1 MTHRLLLLDF
11 DGTITSHDTLS
22 SLITLAI
29 ETTSTDAPNSPNKTT
44 RTTTLKTNWH
54 SIVTSYLASHK
65 AHVASYRPRAEDR
78 TTLAEELAFLESAGD
93 VERASVERV
102 GRAGFFGGGFDCSR
116 EGETPEGGGEQEGE
130 GQEGGEGKRGLVGLG
145 RVAFERG
152 VGGGD
157 GDEPREREDGAVR
170 LRKGFGKFLERQAK
184 DGWDLAVVSVNWSG
198 EFIRGVVEA
207 ACEAGGGE
215 GEKKVRRIMANRVT
229 LPEGTVQGPEE
240 LGGEPLTTAGDKLRA
255 MESLRGGLGE
265 EKVVV
270 YFGDSTTDLACLVE
284 ADLGVV
290 MADDGGSKLLKTLER
305 VGYEVPHVMDAGGE
319 SGLVWARDF
328 EEVLES
334 SVLQRI

>member
-29 ETTSTDAPNSPNKTT
+29 ETTSTDTPNSPNTT
-44 RTTTLKTNWH
+44 TLTTLKTHWH
-54 SIVTSYLASHK
+54 SIVTAYLASHK
-65 AHVASYRPRAEDR
+65 AHTESYHPRAEDR
-78 TTLAEELAFLESAGD
+78 TTLAEELAFLESAGG

-102 GRAGFFGGGFDCSR
+102 GKAGFFGGGLV
-116 EGETPEGGGEQEGE
+116 GGS
-130 GQEGGEGKRGLVGLG
+130 GGLEGLG

-157 GDEPREREDGAVR
+157 DEPREREDGAVR
-170 LRKGFGKFLERQAK
+170 LRKGFGAFLERQAE
-184 DGWDLAVVSVNWSG
+184 DGWDLAVVSINWSG

-207 ACEAGGGE
+207 ACEAGGGQ
-215 GEKKVRRIMANRVT
+215 GEKKVRRIVANRVT

-265 EKVVV
+265 EKVV

-328 EEVLES
+328 EEVLQS